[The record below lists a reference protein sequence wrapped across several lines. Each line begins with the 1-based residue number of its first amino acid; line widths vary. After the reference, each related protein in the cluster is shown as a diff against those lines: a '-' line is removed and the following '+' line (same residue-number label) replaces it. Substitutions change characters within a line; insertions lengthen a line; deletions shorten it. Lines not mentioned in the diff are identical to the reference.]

1 MPYAVGRGG
10 EGYLYETRK
19 ESVLAQVRWTA
30 DELKLAFYLYCQLPF
45 GRLHRGNPDIIRL
58 AHRLDRTP
66 SSVAMKLVNF
76 ASLDPAITG
85 TGRKG
90 LSGAS
95 KLDRVI
101 WEQFNSDWQSLV
113 DECSAL
119 LASSEDVLP
128 VDDIK
133 VAEAASDYFGETRE
147 AQVRIRVRQS
157 FFRKTVLASYG
168 GKCCMSGLGEPRLLL
183 ASHIVPWSVD
193 TANRLNPANGLCL
206 SALHDR
212 AFDQGLI
219 ALSDEFTVMVS
230 GQLKAKATADS
241 FARSA
246 LVEIEGSKIVLP
258 ERFMP
263 DHGLVRWHR
272 ENVFLG

>member
-1 MPYAVGRGG
+1 
-10 EGYLYETRK
+10 L
-19 ESVLAQVRWTA
+19 SNVRWTA

-45 GRLHRGNPDIIRL
+45 GRLHKGNPDIIDLATRL
-58 AHRLDRTP
+58 GRTP
-66 SSVAMKLVNF
+66 SSIAMKLVNF
-76 ASLDPAITG
+76 ASLDPAITN

-101 WEQFNSDWQSLV
+101 WDQFQNDWQSLV

-119 LASSEDVLP
+119 LTTSEHAVP
-128 VDDIK
+128 TAHPNI
-133 VAEAASDYFGETRE
+133 AEDPADYVGETRE
-147 AQVRIRVRQS
+147 AQVRIRIRQS
-157 FFRKTVLASYG
+157 FFRKAVLASYKA
-168 GKCCMSGLGEPRLLL
+168 KCCMSGLSEPRLLL

-193 TANRLNPANGLCL
+193 KANRLNPANGLCL

-230 GQLKAKATADS
+230 DQLKTRADS

-246 LVEIEGSKIVLP
+246 LVGIEGSEIVLP
-258 ERFMP
+258 ERFVP
-263 DHGLVRWHR
+263 DGGLVRWHR
-272 ENVFLG
+272 ENMFLG

>member
-1 MPYAVGRGG
+1 M
-10 EGYLYETRK
+10 
-19 ESVLAQVRWTA
+19 SQVRWAA
-30 DELKLAFYLYCQLPF
+30 DEVKLAFYLYCQLPF

-58 AHRLDRTP
+58 AHRLGRTP

-101 WEQFNSDWQSLV
+101 WEQFNNDWQSLV

-119 LASSEDVLP
+119 LASSEDVSP
-128 VDDIK
+128 ADAPE
-133 VAEAASDYFGETRE
+133 VAEAAADYFGETRE

-157 FFRKTVLASYG
+157 FFRKAVLASYG
-168 GKCCMSGLGEPRLLL
+168 GKCCMSGLSEPRLLL

-230 GQLKAKATADS
+230 DQLKAKATADS

-246 LVEIEGSKIVLP
+246 LVGIEGSEIVLP

-263 DHGLVRWHR
+263 DRGLVRWHR
-272 ENVFLG
+272 ENVFLR

>member
-1 MPYAVGRGG
+1 M
-10 EGYLYETRK
+10 
-19 ESVLAQVRWTA
+19 SNVRWAA

-45 GRLHRGNPDIIRL
+45 GRLHKGNPEIIELATRL
-58 AHRLDRTP
+58 GRTS

-76 ASLDPAITG
+76 ASLDPAITS
-85 TGRKG
+85 TGRRG

-101 WEQFNSDWQSLV
+101 WDQFQNDWQSLV

-119 LASSEDVLP
+119 LPTLENSPQTMSP
-128 VDDIK
+128 GI
-133 VAEAASDYFGETRE
+133 AEEPADYIGETRE
-147 AQVRIRVRQS
+147 ALVRIRVRQS
-157 FFRKTVLASYG
+157 FFRKAVLASY
-168 GKCCMSGLGEPRLLL
+168 KARCCMSGLSEPRLLL
-183 ASHIVPWSVD
+183 ASHIVPWSID
-193 TANRLNPANGLCL
+193 KANRLNPANGLCL

-219 ALSDEFTVMVS
+219 ALSEEFTVRVS
-230 GQLKAKATADS
+230 DQLKLRADS

-246 LVEIEGSKIVLP
+246 LVGIEGREIVLP
-258 ERFMP
+258 ERFVP
-263 DHGLVRWHR
+263 DGGLVKWHR